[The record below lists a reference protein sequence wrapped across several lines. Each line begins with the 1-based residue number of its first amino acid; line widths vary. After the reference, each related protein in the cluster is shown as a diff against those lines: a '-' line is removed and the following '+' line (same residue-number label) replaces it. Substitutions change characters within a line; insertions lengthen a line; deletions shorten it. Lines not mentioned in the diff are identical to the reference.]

1 MASRST
7 TTRESE
13 AAERLRAYVLAHGVR
28 EHPQLAAL
36 RAETEPMPMAG
47 MQISPEQGAFMGVLI
62 ELLGVRRYLEVGVF
76 TGYSTLVAALAMPED
91 GRTVSLDVSKEW
103 TDIGRKHWAA
113 AGVAHKIDLRLAPA
127 LESLDKLLEDGA
139 AGTFDMAFIDA
150 DKRNYPAYYERCLEL
165 VRPGGLIA
173 LDNMFH
179 FGRMVD
185 PSRANEETKVLDALN
200 RKIKADARVTAT
212 LTLIGDGLTLARKR

>member
-7 TTRESE
+7 MTRESD

-36 RAETEPMPMAG
+36 RAETAPMPMAG
-47 MQISPEQGAFMGVLI
+47 MQISPEQGAFMSVLI
-62 ELLGVRRYLEVGVF
+62 ELLGVRRYLEVGAF
-76 TGYSTLVAALAMPED
+76 TGYSSLVAALAMPAE
-91 GRTVSLDVSKEW
+91 GRAVSLDVSKEW
-103 TDIGRKHWAA
+103 TDIGRRHWAA

-127 LESLDKLLEDGA
+127 LESLDALLAQNQRGS
-139 AGTFDMAFIDA
+139 FDMAFIDA
-150 DKRNYPAYYERCLEL
+150 DKGNYPTYYERCLEL

-179 FGRMVD
+179 YGRIID
-185 PSRANEETKVLDALN
+185 PSRANEETKLLDALN
-200 RKIKADARVTAT
+200 QRIKADERVTAT
-212 LTLIGDGLTLARKR
+212 LSMIGDGLTLARKR